1 MFRSR
6 LFLTYFSISFAET
19 IIVWFLW
26 WFNRFSLPSRV
37 PFNFLAGWGD
47 EQLVASTDLWQLPML
62 MTVGLIGATLFAWY
76 YWRREKLY
84 SQFLI
89 ASLGFISF
97 IALVSFVRLIIR
109 FT

>member
-6 LFLTYFSISFAET
+6 LFLTYFGISLAET
-19 IIVWFLW
+19 ITVWFLW
-26 WFNRFSLPSRV
+26 WFNRSSLPVRV
-37 PFNFLAGWGD
+37 PFNFLANWGD
-47 EQLVASTDLWQLPML
+47 EQLVASADLWQLPAL
-62 MTVGLIGATLFAWY
+62 MTVGLFVATVFAWY

-89 ASLGFISF
+89 ASLGFINF
-97 IALVSFVRLIIR
+97 IALISFVRLIIR